1 MYSGGLTEMT
11 YEEEMALVEQDFANL
26 ARMTGSV
33 GAEEDPDEDEG
44 DSKTE
49 DTDLGAPPS
58 DVKSPNEAKEER
70 E

>member
-1 MYSGGLTEMT
+1 
-11 YEEEMALVEQDFANL
+11 MALVEQDFANL
-26 ARMTGSV
+26 ARMTGS
-33 GAEEDPDEDEG
+33 GRAEEDPDEDED

-58 DVKSPNEAKEER
+58 DIKSPNEANEER